1 MRKLVMWLAIAA
13 AVALAVLNLVYP
25 FGPEPD
31 AVYPMVNQNIE
42 WTYAGK

>member
-1 MRKLVMWLAIAA
+1 MRKVLMWLSILT

-31 AVYPMVNQNIE
+31 IVCPMTNRNIQWE
-42 WTYAGK
+42 YAGK

>member
-1 MRKLVMWLAIAA
+1 MRKVLMWLSILT

-31 AVYPMVNQNIE
+31 IVYPMANRNIQ
-42 WTYAGK
+42 WKYAGK